1 MYRIDLKTGETL
13 TLTGKKSH
21 QKIHFIEAQQQ
32 TVEIT
37 FVNNRDTFV
46 IPENAVITMAGDVA
60 EDHHHP
66 MFIAEGTVSADRQ
79 SVIFEVNTRTEE
91 YCQRIHKSN
100 SLCLVDIYIKM
111 PGEQHSNR
119 LVRFSALAD
128 ARLYIEGAPPA
139 PLSSYYTSNQIDDL
153 MKNISKTKSFNE
165 PSIYI
170 RTLSAGQQAQA
181 SVTLAENSDS
191 IDMSFDFAIPSGFNG
206 APGSQGPA
214 GNNGYTVHPVEYI
227 YFDSVYGTVC
237 YLDADNCIA
246 PLGYQA
252 EPWHKIKLYIC
263 SANPAVSGDIVL
275 TCGNNQLTVN
285 VQSTPQLA
293 LWELAEPVSGRILI
307 QRNVNDPADTLK
319 DASGNVITALVI
331 DWRSC

>member
-1 MYRIDLKTGETL
+1 MYRIDLKTGESL
-13 TLTGKKSH
+13 TRTGKKSQ

-37 FVNNRDTFV
+37 FINNRDTFI

-60 EDHHHP
+60 EDNHHP
-66 MFIAEGTVSADRQ
+66 MFIAEGTVSSDRQ
-79 SVIFEVNTRTEE
+79 SVIFEVNTYTEE
-91 YCQRIHKSN
+91 YCQRIHSSN

-111 PGEQHSNR
+111 HGEKHSKR
-119 LVRFSALAD
+119 LVRFTAFAD

-153 MKNISKTKSFNE
+153 LKNIPRAKSFNE

-170 RTLSAGQQAQA
+170 RTIAADQEAQA
-181 SVTLAENSDS
+181 SVTLTENESS
-191 IDMSFDFAIPSGFNG
+191 IDLSFDFAIPSVSNG
-206 APGSQGPA
+206 SPENQEPVNSDV
-214 GNNGYTVHPVEYI
+214 YTVHPVEYI

-237 YLDADNCIA
+237 YLDTDNYIS
-246 PLGYQA
+246 PLSYQA

-263 SANPAVSGDIVL
+263 SANQVISGDIVL
-275 TCGNNQLTVN
+275 VCGNNKLTVN
-285 VQSTPQLA
+285 VQATPQLV

-307 QRNVNDPADTLK
+307 QRNVDDPADTLK
-319 DASGNVITALVI
+319 DASGNVITALVV